1 MYKRQAVGSLTQPLF
16 NRGQVVA
23 QYRIA
28 RARQEEA
35 ALGFQQSLLNAGS
48 EVNDALTAYQTSQ
61 GKKLLLDKQ
70 VASLQ
75 TALKSTSL
83 LMEHGNT
90 TYLEV
95 LTARQ
100 TLLSAQLSQTA
111 NHFTE
116 IQSLINLFQALGG
129 GQD

>member
-1 MYKRQAVGSLTQPLF
+1 MPRYKASHRVPPRSPPL
-16 NRGQVVA
+16 
-23 QYRIA
+23 
-28 RARQEEA
+28 
-35 ALGFQQSLLNAGS
+35 
-48 EVNDALTAYQTSQ
+48 QTSQ

-116 IQSLINLFQALGG
+116 IQSLINLFQYWIYCSLSLKSNTYIKNALPKEIL
-129 GQD
+129 